1 MVKALNTLSGL
12 VVDVPEKVLRHPVLG
27 QNFVVAEDT
36 QKSYIKE
43 MYEPK
48 SADEFTEV
56 KSKRSKKTDNETDE
70 VAVEVVELDEQV
82 TESFEDTE
90 DE

>member
-1 MVKALNTLSGL
+1 MITVINTLTGL
-12 VVDVPEKVLRHPVLG
+12 VVQVSEKTLTHPVLG
-27 QNFVVAEDT
+27 KNLVPVEADK
-36 QKSYIKE
+36 KSYIPE

-70 VAVEVVELDEQV
+70 VAVEVVELDTQV
-82 TESFEDTE
+82 TESFEETE

>member
-12 VVDVPEKVLRHPVLG
+12 VVDVPEKVLRHAVLG
-27 QNFVVAEDT
+27 RHFVVVEET

-48 SADEFTEV
+48 SVEDFTEV